1 MISKLELKELGD
13 AVFLGDFES
22 GSPEWHELRNEDAA
36 VGGSDIGAIAG
47 LSPFESQ
54 ITKWAKK
61 TKQIPDN
68 FEPSMAMRL
77 GTKLEAPIL
86 EIFAE
91 EHPDYE
97 IFTTG
102 TWAHKEF
109 NWQRANPDAL
119 YRKPDGTWGI
129 IEVKFSRDYWSEV
142 PQHYRAQVLWYMNV
156 FAIQEAVLVAL
167 AGSSYQ
173 EFEVEWDTFEAT
185 SLIAAAYRFRES
197 VLNNKMPDWMLPWLL
212 FAMPIGVMVDRVDR
226 RYIFAGSNA
235 IRSAVIGIKALGI
248 ATGHVT
254 IYWLIFSAFI
264 IGVCEVATDTT
275 AQSLIPQILDKEH
288 YEKGN
293 SRLQISETVIQGFIG
308 SPLSGFLY
316 ALAIWLP
323 FFINSIGYAVATL
336 LALSIPIQYLQ
347 DVRTESSAEKKPHFI
362 EDIKFGIAYLYNH
375 KVLRR
380 LVLTT
385 ATIGVC
391 YSMGTATM
399 VLFIIKELELAPKY
413 FGVILT
419 IQGVGAL
426 LGAIVAPKASKKFG
440 RSIMMTLGIT
450 LSSVV
455 LLLQGFAP
463 NIYIFVALATFGGF
477 AIAQWNILLMA
488 TYQTVIPNEL
498 YGRIHGTRRTLVW
511 GMMPIGSLI
520 GGVLAHFSLRLP
532 MYVGGVIASVI
543 ALASIKFFLSVAG
556 TAPAEK

>member
-1 MISKLELKELGD
+1 M
-13 AVFLGDFES
+13 V
-22 GSPEWHELRNEDAA
+22 
-36 VGGSDIGAIAG
+36 
-47 LSPFESQ
+47 
-54 ITKWAKK
+54 
-61 TKQIPDN
+61 
-68 FEPSMAMRL
+68 
-77 GTKLEAPIL
+77 
-86 EIFAE
+86 
-91 EHPDYE
+91 
-97 IFTTG
+97 
-102 TWAHKEF
+102 
-109 NWQRANPDAL
+109 
-119 YRKPDGTWGI
+119 
-129 IEVKFSRDYWSEV
+129 
-142 PQHYRAQVLWYMNV
+142 
-156 FAIQEAVLVAL
+156 
-167 AGSSYQ
+167 
-173 EFEVEWDTFEAT
+173 
-185 SLIAAAYRFRES
+185 
-197 VLNNKMPDWMLPWLL
+197 MLPWLL

-226 RYIFAGSNA
+226 RYILAGSNA
-235 IRSAVIGIKALGI
+235 IRSAVIGILALGI

-347 DVRTESSAEKKPHFI
+347 DVRTESSTEKKPHFI
-362 EDIKFGIAYLYNH
+362 EDIKFGISYLYNH

-380 LVLTT
+380 LVVTT
-385 ATIGVC
+385 ASIGVC
-391 YSMGTATM
+391 YSAGTATM
-399 VLFIIKELELAPKY
+399 VLFIIKELELDPKY

-419 IQGVGAL
+419 IQGLGAL

-463 NIYIFVALATFGGF
+463 NIYVFVALATFGGF

-532 MYVGGVIASVI
+532 MYVGGVIATVI
-543 ALASIKFFLSVAG
+543 AVSSIKFFLSVAKS
-556 TAPAEK
+556 AETPQ

>member
-1 MISKLELKELGD
+1 M
-13 AVFLGDFES
+13 V
-22 GSPEWHELRNEDAA
+22 
-36 VGGSDIGAIAG
+36 
-47 LSPFESQ
+47 
-54 ITKWAKK
+54 
-61 TKQIPDN
+61 
-68 FEPSMAMRL
+68 
-77 GTKLEAPIL
+77 
-86 EIFAE
+86 
-91 EHPDYE
+91 
-97 IFTTG
+97 
-102 TWAHKEF
+102 
-109 NWQRANPDAL
+109 
-119 YRKPDGTWGI
+119 
-129 IEVKFSRDYWSEV
+129 
-142 PQHYRAQVLWYMNV
+142 
-156 FAIQEAVLVAL
+156 
-167 AGSSYQ
+167 
-173 EFEVEWDTFEAT
+173 
-185 SLIAAAYRFRES
+185 
-197 VLNNKMPDWMLPWLL
+197 MLPWLL

-226 RYIFAGSNA
+226 RFILAGSNA
-235 IRSAVIGIKALGI
+235 IRSAVVGVMALGI

-264 IGVCEVATDTT
+264 IGICEVATDTT
-275 AQSLIPQILDKEH
+275 AQSLIPQILEEEH

-347 DVRTESSAEKKPHFI
+347 DVRTESSTEKKPHFI
-362 EDIKFGIAYLYNH
+362 EDIKFGIKYLYNH
-375 KVLRR
+375 RVLRR
-380 LVLTT
+380 LVITT

-391 YSMGTATM
+391 YSAGTATM
-399 VLFIIKELELAPKY
+399 VLFIIKELQLDPKY

-419 IQGVGAL
+419 IQGLGAL

-450 LSSVV
+450 SSSVV

-477 AIAQWNILLMA
+477 AISQWNILLMA
-488 TYQTVIPNEL
+488 SYQTIIPNEL

-511 GMMPIGSLI
+511 GMMPIGSLL

-543 ALASIKFFLSVAG
+543 ALSSISFFMSVAKS
-556 TAPAEK
+556 AEVSQ